1 MYIIKKCPLQSWFIN
16 YNNIVMTSEANN
28 TTKTTSRERNP
39 EATKI
44 HPVIRYHVPPTIATA
59 QKMFDIVSA

>member
-16 YNNIVMTSEANN
+16 DNNIVMTLEANS

-59 QKMFDIVSA
+59 HKMFDNVSA